1 MPIEGGTR
9 LETGELQM
17 ATNATI
23 ETNDHKAAVREEFT
37 RQAKAYAAAPVITDG
52 ERLARLVRAID
63 PQPGDRAIE
72 IATGPG
78 YVAMAL
84 AEHCREVVGVDL
96 TAAPIAIAQ
105 RTSRERGL
113 TNVRFEVGEADNLS
127 YHDGEFDI
135 VVCRFA
141 FHHFLNPEAIL
152 AQMCRVC
159 RSGGRVAVQDLY
171 ANENPAR
178 AARCNRIEQLRDTS
192 HTRALALS
200 ELIAMMGRAGLEV
213 ESVHS
218 ERLIT
223 EMESWLASAQT
234 RPDRAA
240 EVRQML
246 ESDQRLDTSG
256 MMPFVRDGA
265 THFVQRIAAIVCR
278 KA

>member
-1 MPIEGGTR
+1 
-9 LETGELQM
+9 M
-17 ATNATI
+17 ASSAI
-23 ETNDHKAAVREEFT
+23 AESSDHKAIVREEFT
-37 RQAKAYAAAPVITDG
+37 RQAQAYASAAVITDAD
-52 ERLARLVRAID
+52 RIARLVHAID
-63 PQPGDRAIE
+63 PKPTDRALE

-84 AEHCREVVGVDL
+84 AERCREVVGVDL

-113 TNVRFEVGEADNLS
+113 NNVRFEVGEADHLA
-127 YHDGEFDI
+127 YGPGEFDL

-141 FHHFLNPEAIL
+141 FHHFLNPGAIL

-159 RSGGRVAVQDLY
+159 RSGGTIAVEDLY
-171 ANENPAR
+171 ANEDQAR
-178 AARCNRIEQLRDTS
+178 AERCNRIEQLRDTS

-218 ERLIT
+218 ERLVT
-223 EMESWLASAQT
+223 ALEGWLASAQT
-234 RPDRAA
+234 PADRAA
-240 EVRQML
+240 EVR
-246 ESDQRLDTSG
+246 RLLDEDVRADASG
-256 MMPFVRDGA
+256 MRPFVHDGA
-265 THFVQRIAAIVCR
+265 MYFNQRIAAVVCH